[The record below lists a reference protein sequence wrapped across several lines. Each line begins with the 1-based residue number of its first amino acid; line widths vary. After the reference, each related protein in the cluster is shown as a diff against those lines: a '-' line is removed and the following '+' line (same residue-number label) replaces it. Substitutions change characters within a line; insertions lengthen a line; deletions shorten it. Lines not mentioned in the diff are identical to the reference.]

1 MYNDYSDYVV
11 MYNKGINK
19 CHNDNFEV
27 KNREIFIK
35 VKKDNKVKLELVNTL
50 NL

>member
-1 MYNDYSDYVV
+1 

-19 CHNDNFEV
+19 YINDNFEV